1 MPQFNSA
8 NHQYDISNFNAL
20 VGAIAHGFIS
30 PDHLPAVS
38 FLKAPGYQDGH
49 GAYSDPFDEQQFIV
63 SEINAL
69 ERTPDWSSTAVV
81 ISYDDSDGWYDHVF
95 SGIHNTSNTSGVAN
109 PPGPQDFL
117 TGTGLCGDTTANPP
131 LAGQNG
137 RCGYG
142 PRLPLLVISPW
153 AKRNFVAHT
162 ISDQSSI
169 LKFIKDNWGLPRIG
183 GSFDAIAGSLDNM
196 FNFHKSGGK
205 TKPLFLDPTTGQPF

>member
-1 MPQFNSA
+1 N
-8 NHQYDISNFNAL
+8 
-20 VGAIAHGFIS
+20 
-30 PDHLPAVS
+30 
-38 FLKAPGYQDGH
+38 
-49 GAYSDPFDEQQFIV
+49 
-63 SEINAL
+63 EINAL
-69 ERTPDWSSTAVV
+69 QRTPDWSSTAVV
-81 ISYDDSDGWYDHVF
+81 IAYDDSDGWYAHVF

-153 AKRNFVAHT
+153 AKRNFVTHT

-169 LKFIKDNWGLPRIG
+169 LKFIEDNWQWPRIS
-183 GSFDAIAGSLDNM
+183 GSFDAMAGSLNTI
-196 FNFHKSGGK
+196 FNFGQ
-205 TKPLFLDPTTGQPF
+205 TRPRNRQLFLAPLTGQPFCLRQYATAGTRRVPAVAFTPMAAVTTLCRCAARAALRDEHARGVPSYPA